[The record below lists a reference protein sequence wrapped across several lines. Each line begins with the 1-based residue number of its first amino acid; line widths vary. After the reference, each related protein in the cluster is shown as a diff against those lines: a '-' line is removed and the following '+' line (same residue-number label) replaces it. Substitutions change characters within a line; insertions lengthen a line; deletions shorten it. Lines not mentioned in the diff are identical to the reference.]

1 MNNKT
6 KKCTCN
12 HCNTSYTTIGD
23 IPDSCPACYQGG
35 KKFSHPE
42 YTIDEHIELSK
53 LRHQY
58 IGKTKDV
65 SVGLLIVLDVLDL
78 NHLEFILMPNHR
90 IIVSTIDCFNTLN

>member
-35 KKFSHPE
+35 KKIFTPRVH
-42 YTIDEHIELSK
+42 D
-53 LRHQY
+53 
-58 IGKTKDV
+58 
-65 SVGLLIVLDVLDL
+65 
-78 NHLEFILMPNHR
+78 
-90 IIVSTIDCFNTLN
+90 